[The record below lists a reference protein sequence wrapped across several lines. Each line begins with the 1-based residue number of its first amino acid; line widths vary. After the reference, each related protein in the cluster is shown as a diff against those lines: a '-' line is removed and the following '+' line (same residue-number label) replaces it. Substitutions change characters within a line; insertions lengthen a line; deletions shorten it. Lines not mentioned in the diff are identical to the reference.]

1 MDKDNNQSTESSP
14 LSLADRKAVS
24 PEVNPRQGRR
34 RFSAH
39 YKLKLLD
46 ELDRAQAVGE
56 KGMILRRE
64 DLYSS
69 QITDWRRQREAG
81 ALSALNKNRGR
92 KKQRDA
98 KDEQISSLEKRVS
111 QLETK
116 LSTANTIIEFQKKVS
131 EIIGLD
137 LHQDNENT

>member
-1 MDKDNNQSTESSP
+1 MDKDHKQSFDSIPSP
-14 LSLADRKAVS
+14 SPDQKAVS

-39 YKLKLLD
+39 DKLKILD
-46 ELDRAQAVGE
+46 ELDRAQALGE

-64 DLYSS
+64 GLYSS

-81 ALSALNKNRGR
+81 ALSALNKTRGR

-98 KDEQISSLEKRVS
+98 KDAHISALEKRIA